1 MTKSE
6 YRQELNK
13 KIQKEINKQI
23 KNNNSRIQI
32 TQNEDKLDM
41 LMMLDVILNE
51 LKEKIDDIMK

>member
-23 KNNNSRIQI
+23 KSNNTKIQI

-41 LMMLDVILNE
+41 LLMFDGILNE